1 MKTYLYLCLT
11 PEALVASHL
20 PPVEFG
26 KYLAI
31 GSRRQVSGPAI
42 FFEVDA
48 AHGGDFTARAEQAC
62 KPHQD
67 GSPRRSTYL
76 AIYRVVER
84 IAQTA
89 LGTLY
94 LVTRNGFVLKLKRG
108 IFPPESVPESYFL
121 YQELSPV
128 SPRVVSRLNPEGFAA
143 ALTDPASAIYVP
155 RIIFADLRLG
165 PLANQPGS
173 KQTGQLP
180 YANLEHLRGCL
191 ENLVAR
197 PDKTT
202 KIVNRDALLTDLYYM
217 IRSGIYVGSA
227 EGLLYYPMPDE
238 DTLSRDHG
246 TWWHDARAN
255 PRY

>member
-42 FFEVDA
+42 FFELDIT
-48 AHGGDFTARAEQAC
+48 HGGDFTARAEHAC
-62 KPHQD
+62 KPHHD

-76 AIYRVVER
+76 AVYRVVER
-84 IAQTA
+84 IPQAA
-89 LGTLY
+89 LGALH
-94 LVTRNGFVLKLKRG
+94 LVTRNGFVLNLKRAEL
-108 IFPPESVPESYFL
+108 PPETSPETYFL

-128 SPRVVSRLNPEGFAA
+128 SPRVVSRLNPQSFAA
-143 ALTDPASAIYVP
+143 ALTDPASAIHVP
-155 RIIFADLRLG
+155 TIIFADLRLG
-165 PLANQPGS
+165 PLANQHDS

-180 YANLEHLRGCL
+180 YANLEHLRSCL
-191 ENLVAR
+191 ENMAAR

-202 KIVNRDALLTDLYYM
+202 KIVNRDAVLTDLYYM
-217 IRSGIYVGSA
+217 IRTGVYVGSSD
-227 EGLLYYPMPDE
+227 GLLFYPMPDE